1 MEKMLKQLLEG
12 QNQLFEGQ
20 KQLFDGQKQLFDG
33 QKQLFE
39 EVKSIKSE
47 VGSINNRLGSVEKE
61 LVTINTR
68 LGSVE
73 KEVVTIN
80 TRLGSVEKELVTI
93 NTRLDSVEKEVVTKS
108 DMDKNTRI
116 LRALEHASQVNA
128 SEVLPF
134 RTTMVPANR
143 SPRRWRRL
151 VRPSMKQEDVIY
163 PDLSWQKPLPLPSCD
178 RWQGQAVSMSAC
190 RTSTVPGGPHHLG
203 APLGRPTAHRTF
215 AAIRFPHS

>member
-47 VGSINNRLGSVEKE
+47 VGS
-61 LVTINTR
+61 INTR

>member
-68 LGSVE
+68 LG
-73 KEVVTIN
+73 
-80 TRLGSVEKELVTI
+80 
-93 NTRLDSVEKEVVTKS
+93 SVEKEVVTKS